1 MKKLLPGDKIK
12 LFGGY
17 DMALPWLK
25 GHEYYLA
32 TVLRFIDNKTEGRK
46 DDERLSAFIEF
57 SDEVEFNGFKGKYGY
72 LTGRWEGQRWE
83 TKGVVHVQ
91 ILSSEIIEHEEIT
104 REKSRWVESHASYK
118 KTKC

>member
-17 DMALPWLK
+17 DMALPPWLK
-25 GHEYYLA
+25 DHEYYLA

-57 SDEVEFNGFKGKYGY
+57 SDN
-72 LTGRWEGQRWE
+72 
-83 TKGVVHVQ
+83 
-91 ILSSEIIEHEEIT
+91 
-104 REKSRWVESHASYK
+104 
-118 KTKC
+118 